1 MHRLDVAKGA
11 LIILVVLGHLLEAT
25 AGWEA
30 RTTRL
35 PLTAI
40 YMFHMPAFVFLAGIT
55 AKSTQLPR
63 RIGVFLVLLVV
74 FQTLYFFA
82 VPLLGL
88 ERTFSLVRP
97 FWILWFLLAMCWW
110 QLLTPLISKF
120 PKTSVG
126 LSFLIASMSGIFES
140 IGYDFTFSRA
150 VVFLPFFV
158 VGATHGQVILRTAGR
173 IAVQWKIAGVVAL
186 AGAWLYLYYRDT
198 RPGWLYGSFSFE
210 RLDTQ
215 DPQGVL
221 FRIGLL
227 FIASAAIFVFLSLM
241 PDKDGMPAMLGRR
254 SLAIYLM
261 HGFVVLAITPYLPL
275 ILDQTNSIVAFVAA
289 VLLTMLT
296 VALFALPVFDQLI
309 RWFSQ
314 FIVRQISKP
323 LVLAYQRLWEP
334 RN

>member
-1 MHRLDVAKGA
+1 M
-11 LIILVVLGHLLEAT
+11 
-25 AGWEA
+25 
-30 RTTRL
+30 
-35 PLTAI
+35 
-40 YMFHMPAFVFLAGIT
+40 
-55 AKSTQLPR
+55 
-63 RIGVFLVLLVV
+63 
-74 FQTLYFFA
+74 
-82 VPLLGL
+82 
-88 ERTFSLVRP
+88 
-97 FWILWFLLAMCWW
+97 
-110 QLLTPLISKF
+110 
-120 PKTSVG
+120 
-126 LSFLIASMSGIFES
+126 
-140 IGYDFTFSRA
+140 
-150 VVFLPFFV
+150 PFFV

-215 DPQGVL
+215 DPQGAL

-241 PDKDGMPAMLGRR
+241 PDKYGMPAMLGRR

-323 LVLAYQRLWEP
+323 LVLAY
-334 RN
+334 

>member
-1 MHRLDVAKGA
+1 M
-11 LIILVVLGHLLEAT
+11 
-25 AGWEA
+25 
-30 RTTRL
+30 
-35 PLTAI
+35 
-40 YMFHMPAFVFLAGIT
+40 
-55 AKSTQLPR
+55 
-63 RIGVFLVLLVV
+63 
-74 FQTLYFFA
+74 
-82 VPLLGL
+82 
-88 ERTFSLVRP
+88 
-97 FWILWFLLAMCWW
+97 
-110 QLLTPLISKF
+110 
-120 PKTSVG
+120 
-126 LSFLIASMSGIFES
+126 
-140 IGYDFTFSRA
+140 
-150 VVFLPFFV
+150 PFFV

-261 HGFVVLAITPYLPL
+261 HGFVVLAITLYLPL

-289 VLLTMLT
+289 VLLTVLT